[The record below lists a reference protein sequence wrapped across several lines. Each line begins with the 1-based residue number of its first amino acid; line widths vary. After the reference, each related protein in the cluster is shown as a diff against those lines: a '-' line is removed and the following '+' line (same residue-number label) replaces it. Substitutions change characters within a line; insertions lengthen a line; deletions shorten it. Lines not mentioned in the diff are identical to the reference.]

1 LIVAGVASVATGGG
15 DVAMRRLT
23 PDDAGWAA
31 GLLARRRA
39 RLVPYA
45 PVYWRPARD
54 ADAAHRRFLAY
65 VLGKGG
71 GIGFRT
77 DDSLMIAAP
86 GRESWTVDD
95 AVVAD
100 GAWADT
106 GQHLYDALAQEIAG
120 STIRFVCPAP
130 EPERSQFAHAQGLQL
145 QSSWWQLTVDQIQP
159 SPGDHEQ
166 PRISGATASLVR
178 APQIYDPGGPI
189 LFLTGITDARRALPL
204 APAEAARLGSPV
216 IVVDQRPDDQ
226 DLRSN
231 LDNAR
236 YYRHCD
242 FYAGTI
248 RGPS

>member
-1 LIVAGVASVATGGG
+1 VAV
-15 DVAMRRLT
+15 RRLT
-23 PDDAGWAA
+23 RDDAGWAA
-31 GLLARRRA
+31 GQLAGRRA

-65 VLGKGG
+65 VLGTGG

-77 DDSLMIAAP
+77 DDALMIAAP
-86 GRESWTVDD
+86 GRGGSWTVDD

-106 GQHLYDALAQEIAG
+106 GQQLYDALAREVAG
-120 STIRFVCPAP
+120 SSIRFVCPAP
-130 EPERSQFAHAQGLQL
+130 EPERSQFARAQGLQL
-145 QSSWWQLTVDQIQP
+145 QTSWWQLTVNQIQS
-159 SPGDHEQ
+159 SPGDGGQ

-189 LFLTGITDARRALPL
+189 LFVTGVADAQQALPL
-204 APAEAARLGSPV
+204 ARAEAARLGSPV

-226 DLRSN
+226 DLVSV
-231 LDNAR
+231 LDNAGF
-236 YYRHCD
+236 YRHCD
-242 FYAGTI
+242 FFAGTI
-248 RGPS
+248 TGHS